1 MYWFS
6 VVLILDIQL
15 SLLQC
20 VAKDSDYKIDIFW
33 KILDERKEMEWEEMK
48 IKEKGG
54 TRKQQ
59 PKTKIPQNKMEK

>member
-1 MYWFS
+1 
-6 VVLILDIQL
+6 
-15 SLLQC
+15 
-20 VAKDSDYKIDIFW
+20 
-33 KILDERKEMEWEEMK
+33 MEWEEMK